1 MFRKTALLTAAAVL
15 AVSTAPA
22 LASTLV
28 QDPAAQT
35 PPAQT
40 QPAPAS
46 AAPAQTPQDPG
57 SLTLQP
63 GAEVEASD
71 GAVLGKLEGVIT
83 VDGAQQL
90 TVRGADGVVK
100 GVPLAGLQ
108 PSGAGV
114 SVGMTAA
121 EFQAAAAVEAEAS
134 SPAASP
140 SEPQL
145 PAEEAPAEEP
155 PASSPQA

>member
-15 AVSTAPA
+15 AASAAPA
-22 LASTLV
+22 LASTLA
-28 QDPAAQT
+28 QDPAT
-35 PPAQT
+35 QT
-40 QPAPAS
+40 QPAPSS
-46 AAPAQTPQDPG
+46 AAPAPGQG

-63 GAEVEASD
+63 GAEVKASD

-108 PSGAGV
+108 PSGTGV

-140 SEPQL
+140 SEPQP

>member
-15 AVSTAPA
+15 AASAAPA
-22 LASTLV
+22 LASTLA
-28 QDPAAQT
+28 QDPAT
-35 PPAQT
+35 QT
-40 QPAPAS
+40 QPAPSS
-46 AAPAQTPQDPG
+46 AAPVPGQAPQNSG

-63 GAEVEASD
+63 GAEVKASD

-90 TVRGADGVVK
+90 TVRGADGLVK

-108 PSGAGV
+108 PSGTGV

-140 SEPQL
+140 SEPQP